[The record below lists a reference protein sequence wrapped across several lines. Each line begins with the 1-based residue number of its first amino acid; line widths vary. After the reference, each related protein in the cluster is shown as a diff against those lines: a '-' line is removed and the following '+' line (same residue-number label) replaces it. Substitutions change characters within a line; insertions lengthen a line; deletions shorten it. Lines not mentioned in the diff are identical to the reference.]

1 MSTTYPSD
9 LTDTEW
15 PCVQRY
21 LPPVSTRGRPRTHSL
36 RRILDAIFSVV
47 RTGCAWRYLPSDL
60 PPWQTVLIVCT
71 QMTQSDVLTGR
82 RRGEDVVDL
91 DRVVGDDD
99 ASNEQFDQLAA
110 LVEAGLR

>member
-9 LTDTEW
+9 HSDAEW
-15 PCVQRY
+15 TCVQRC
-21 LPPVSTRGRPRTHSL
+21 LPTLSTRGRPRRRPL
-36 RRILDAIFSVV
+36 RRILDAIFYVLRS
-47 RTGCAWRYLPSDL
+47 GCPWRYLPSNF

-71 QMTQSDVLTGR
+71 QMTTPNMFTGR

-91 DRVVGDDD
+91 DLLVGDDD
-99 ASNEQFDQLAA
+99 ASNEHFDQLAA

>member
-9 LTDTEW
+9 LSDAEW
-15 PCVQRY
+15 DHVQRY
-21 LPPVSTRGRPRTHSL
+21 LSSLPERGRPRTHPL
-36 RRILDAIFSVV
+36 RHILDAIFYVV
-47 RTGCAWRYLPSDL
+47 RTGCPWHYVPSRF

-71 QMTQSDVLTGR
+71 QITKSDVFTGR

-99 ASNEQFDQLAA
+99 AINEQFDQLAA

>member
-1 MSTTYPSD
+1 M
-9 LTDTEW
+9 LRGRAR
-15 PCVQRY
+15 QRY
-21 LPPVSTRGRPRTHSL
+21 LLESRSDCRTRRRSL
-36 RRILDAIFSVV
+36 RSILNAIFYVV
-47 RTGCAWRYLPSDL
+47 RTACPWHYVPSRF

-71 QMTQSDVLTGR
+71 QITKSDELTGR

-99 ASNEQFDQLAA
+99 AINEQFDQLAA